1 MRIRVAFLVSIFL
14 TAGLAWADT
23 PVPPWEHPV
32 LRDIASAVEPASLQA
47 TLTTLV
53 GFGTRQTLS
62 DTKSPT
68 RGIGAARTWV
78 QSRFTAIS
86 HDCGGC
92 LEVLTP
98 SQTFTGD
105 RLPKEGAVVM
115 DVVAVQKGTI
125 DPDRTV
131 IMTAHLDSR
140 VSDAMNATAD
150 APGADDDGSGVAA
163 VLEAARV
170 LSKYKFDATIVYGV
184 LSGEEQG
191 LYGGKLLAQY
201 AKDHSWKV
209 EGDLNNDIVG
219 NIEGQNGIIDDTTVR
234 VFSEGT
240 RALETTDDANYR
252 RYHGG
257 EVDSPS
263 RNLAR
268 YMAILGEEYVP
279 NWRVRLVYRTD
290 RYGRGGDQVAFN
302 QQGFPALRVT
312 EANENYT
319 RQHQDVRTEGGI
331 AYGDVLSGVN
341 FPYLS
346 KVTAM
351 NAVTLAALAWAPP
364 PPAGVDLAGAVTP
377 DTVLK
382 WQRVQGAAARDLAG
396 YRVCWRL
403 TTDPAWSHS
412 LYVGDAGDTTLKDVS
427 LDDYFFGVASVSK
440 DGFES
445 PVVFPGVTGAF

>member
-1 MRIRVAFLVSIFL
+1 MWMRAALLVSIVL
-14 TAGLAWADT
+14 ATGLARADA
-23 PVPPWEHPV
+23 PVPPREHPV
-32 LRDIASAVEPASLQA
+32 LRGIAAAVDPAGLQT
-47 TLTTLV
+47 TLITLV
-53 GFGTRQTLS
+53 GFGTRHTLS
-62 DTKSPT
+62 DTQSPT
-68 RGIGAARTWV
+68 RGIGAARGWV
-78 QSRFTAIS
+78 QSRFAAIS
-86 HDCGGC
+86 RGCGGC

-98 SQTFTGD
+98 AQVFNGD
-105 RLPKEGAVVM
+105 RLPKEGANVM
-115 DVVAVQKGTI
+115 DVVAVQKGAV
-125 DPDRTV
+125 DPGRTV

-140 VSDAMNATAD
+140 VSDPMNATAD

-201 AKDHSWKV
+201 AKDHGWRV

-219 NIEGQNGIIDDTTVR
+219 NIEGGNGIIDDTTVR

-240 RALETTDDANYR
+240 RALETADDASYR

-257 EVDSPS
+257 ELDSPS

-268 YMAILGEEYVP
+268 YMAALGEQYVP
-279 NWRVRLVYRTD
+279 NWHVKLVYRTD
-290 RYGRGGDQVAFN
+290 RYGRGGDHVAFN
-302 QQGFPALRVT
+302 QLGFPALRVT
-312 EANENYT
+312 EANEDYA
-319 RQHQDVRTEGGI
+319 RQHQDVRTEGGV
-331 AYGDVLSGVN
+331 AYGDVLTGVN
-341 FPYLS
+341 FPYLA

-364 PPAGVDLAGAVTP
+364 PPTGVDLAGAVTP
-377 DTVLK
+377 DTLLK
-382 WQRVQGAAARDLAG
+382 WQRLEGAPARDLAG
-396 YRVCWRL
+396 YRVCWRA
-403 TTDPAWSHS
+403 TTEPGWNRG
-412 LYVGDAGDTTLKDVS
+412 LFVGDVGDYTLKDVS
-427 LDDYFFGVASVSK
+427 IDDYFFGVASVSK

>member
-1 MRIRVAFLVSIFL
+1 MWMRVALVVSIVL
-14 TAGLAWADT
+14 AAGLARADA
-23 PVPPWEHPV
+23 PVPPREHPV
-32 LRDIASAVEPASLQA
+32 LRDIAAAVDPAGLQA

-53 GFGTRQTLS
+53 GFGTRHTLS
-62 DTKSPT
+62 DTQSSS
-68 RGIGAARTWV
+68 RGIGAARNWV

-86 HDCGGC
+86 KGCGGC

-98 SQTFTGD
+98 AQVFNGD
-105 RLPKEGAVVM
+105 RLPKEGASVM
-115 DVVAVQKGTI
+115 DVVAVQKGSV
-125 DPDRTV
+125 DPGRYV

-140 VSDAMNATAD
+140 VSDPMNATAD

-201 AKDHSWKV
+201 AKDHGWRV

-219 NIEGQNGIIDDTTVR
+219 NIEGQNGIIDDTAVR

-240 RALETTDDANYR
+240 RALETADDANYR

-268 YMAILGEEYVP
+268 YMATLGEQYVP
-279 NWRVRLVYRTD
+279 NWHVTLVYRTD
-290 RYGRGGDQVAFN
+290 RYGRGGDHVAFN
-302 QQGFPALRVT
+302 QLGFPALRVT

-319 RQHQDVRTEGGI
+319 RQHQDVQTEDGI
-331 AYGDVLSGVN
+331 AYGDVLASVS
-341 FPYLS
+341 FPYLA

-364 PPAGVDLAGAVTP
+364 PPVGVDLAGAVTP

-382 WQRVQGAAARDLAG
+382 WQRIEGSAARDLAG
-396 YRVCWRL
+396 YRVCWRS
-403 TTDPAWSHS
+403 TTEPGWSRGIF
-412 LYVGDAGDTTLKDVS
+412 VGDAADYTLKGVS
-427 LDDYFFGVASVSK
+427 IDDYFFGVASVSK